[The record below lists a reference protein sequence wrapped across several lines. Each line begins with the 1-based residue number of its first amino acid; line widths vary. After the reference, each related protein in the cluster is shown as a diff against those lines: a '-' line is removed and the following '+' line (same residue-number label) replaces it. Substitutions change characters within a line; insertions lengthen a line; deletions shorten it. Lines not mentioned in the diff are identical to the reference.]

1 MPQPLPSQESL
12 KQRLDYN
19 PETGVLTWAY
29 SKPGITKG
37 KVVGHPN
44 KSGRFTQVMLDRKSY
59 LAHRIIWKWM
69 TGEDPPSL
77 IDHINHDPHDNRWE
91 NLRLATHAE
100 NSQNKRGWGKHKKG
114 VRKNTCGK
122 TFGAEIRVEGK
133 NFYLGCFKTEDEA
146 HQAYCEAAELLH
158 RQFACIQSRS
168 REASR

>member
-44 KSGRFTQVMLDRKSY
+44 KRGSCQVMLDRKSY
-59 LAHRIIWKWM
+59 QAHRIIWKWM
-69 TGEDPPSL
+69 TGEDPPNL
-77 IDHINHDPHDNRWE
+77 IDHINHNPHDNRWE

-100 NSQNKRGWGKHKKG
+100 NSRNSRGSGKYKKG
-114 VRKNTCGK
+114 VYKNSCGK
-122 TFGAEIRVEGK
+122 TFGARITVDSRTH
-133 NFYLGCFKTEDEA
+133 FLGCFETEDEA
-146 HQAYCEAAELLH
+146 HQEYCRAAEFLH
-158 RQFACIQSRS
+158 DQFACYDHKVSN
-168 REASR
+168 ENPD